1 MGNVVKMPENLKP
14 RVPRSRRPLGKFG
27 RQVWRQTWDSMPW
40 LNTQRDCDA
49 VTLLCED
56 IDERQELRDILAQ
69 SDPEQP
75 DWRTRTALRQLDT
88 QIDRRMAAL
97 GMTPVA
103 RRVLDSTGEAKT
115 GKLAQLRAKH
125 S

>member
-1 MGNVVKMPENLKP
+1 
-14 RVPRSRRPLGKFG
+14 
-27 RQVWRQTWDSMPW
+27 MPW
-40 LNTQRDCDA
+40 LDTERDGEA

-56 IDERQELRDILAQ
+56 IDERQVLRDILARA
-69 SDPEQP
+69 DMDEP
-75 DWRTRTALRQLDT
+75 DWRTRTALRKLDT

-103 RRVLDSTGEAKT
+103 RRVLNSTGEVKT